1 MQNFPYYVIFPVPRR
16 KNWCRQALILNGK
29 KNAHNER
36 ILHGCSL
43 TSSYILK
50 RKIEMYFM
58 SDYLMP
64 AIKKDKKRKR
74 IYEV

>member
-1 MQNFPYYVIFPVPRR
+1 MPAGFDIEQE
-16 KNWCRQALILNGK
+16 

-36 ILHGCSL
+36 ILYGCNL
-43 TSSYILK
+43 TSSYIFK
-50 RKIEMYFM
+50 RKIEMHFM